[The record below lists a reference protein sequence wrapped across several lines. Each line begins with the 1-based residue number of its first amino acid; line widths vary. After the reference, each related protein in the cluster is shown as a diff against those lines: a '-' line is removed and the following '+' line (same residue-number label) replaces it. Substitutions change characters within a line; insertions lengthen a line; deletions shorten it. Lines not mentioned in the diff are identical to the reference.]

1 MALFGTQ
8 RDVSLVRSINRELM
22 GDIITQQCAVYKLNI
37 EETRV
42 NIYGESSGAKYYEE
56 PVLLNVLLERGDQTY
71 NSSDMGVD
79 YSREVE
85 FRFFRDDL
93 VDAELV
99 PEVGDIIMWQKA
111 YYEVD
116 NVNMAQFFT
125 GKDPD
130 YDFKDDLGNN
140 PLETDLNE
148 FGYNITV
155 VCNTHYVPADKVQ
168 IQLERF

>member
-79 YSREVE
+79 YTRDVE

-93 VDAELV
+93 VDASLV
-99 PEVGDIIMWQKA
+99 IEPGDILL
-111 YYEVD
+111 YYESYFEVD
-116 NVNMAQFFT
+116 SIKDNQLFV
-125 GKDPD
+125 GKDPR
-130 YDFKDDLGNN
+130 YPYNTN
-140 PLETDLNE
+140 PLNPGLED
-148 FGYNITV
+148 FGSNISII
-155 VCNTHYVPADKVQ
+155 CKAHYTSADRVQ
-168 IQLERF
+168 ITRERL

>member
-71 NSSDMGVD
+71 NSSDMGID
-79 YSREVE
+79 YTRDVE

-93 VDAELV
+93 VDASLV
-99 PEVGDIIMWQKA
+99 IEPGDILL
-111 YYEVD
+111 YYESYFEVD
-116 NVNMAQFFT
+116 SVKDNQLFV
-125 GKDPD
+125 GKDPR
-130 YDFKDDLGNN
+130 YPYNQN
-140 PLETDLNE
+140 PLNPGLED
-148 FGYNITV
+148 FGSNISII
-155 VCNTHYVPADKVQ
+155 CKAHYTSADRVQ
-168 IQLERF
+168 ITRERL

>member
-8 RDVSLVRSINRELM
+8 RDVSLMRSINRELM

-42 NIYGESSGAKYYEE
+42 NIYGESSGAKYYQE

-79 YSREVE
+79 YTRDVE

-93 VDAELV
+93 VDASVVME
-99 PEVGDIIMWQKA
+99 PGDIIM
-111 YYEVD
+111 YYEAYFEVD
-116 NVNMAQFFT
+116 SVKDNQLFV
-125 GKDPD
+125 GKDPR
-130 YDFKDDLGNN
+130 YPYNQN
-140 PLETDLNE
+140 PLNPGLEE
-148 FGYNITV
+148 FGSNISII
-155 VCNTHYVPADKVQ
+155 CSTHYTPADKVQ
-168 IQLERF
+168 ITRERL

>member
-8 RDVSLVRSINRELM
+8 RDVSLMRSINRELM

-42 NIYGESSGAKYYEE
+42 NIYGESSGAKFYQE

-79 YSREVE
+79 YTRDVE

-93 VDAELV
+93 VDASVVME
-99 PEVGDIIMWQKA
+99 PGDIIM
-111 YYEVD
+111 YYEAYFEVD
-116 NVNMAQFFT
+116 SVKDNQLFV
-125 GKDPD
+125 GKDPR
-130 YDFKDDLGNN
+130 YPYNQN
-140 PLETDLNE
+140 PLNPGLEE
-148 FGYNITV
+148 FGSNISII
-155 VCNTHYVPADKVQ
+155 CSTHYTPADKVQ
-168 IQLERF
+168 ITRERL

>member
-8 RDVSLVRSINRELM
+8 RDVSLIRNINRELM

-42 NIYGESSGAKYYEE
+42 NIYGESSGAKYYQE

-79 YSREVE
+79 YTRDVE

-93 VDAELV
+93 VDASVVME
-99 PEVGDIIMWQKA
+99 PGDIIM
-111 YYEVD
+111 YYEAYFEVD
-116 NVNMAQFFT
+116 SVKDNQLFV
-125 GKDPD
+125 GKDPR
-130 YDFKDDLGNN
+130 YPYNQN
-140 PLETDLNE
+140 PLNPGLED
-148 FGYNITV
+148 FGSNISIICT
-155 VCNTHYVPADKVQ
+155 THYTPADKVQ
-168 IQLERF
+168 ITKERL